1 MKSHLFSFWAPKFSQ
16 DLSLFHVIKIKR
28 FLDFWMDC
36 CKDLARSCQYSNF
49 CSKRTGQPKQ
59 NNSTNWGMM
68 NFGPIC
74 KLGSCILRFL
84 ITIGHITGTLL
95 TIQMYR
101 IFWKHKC
108 MQNQMPIHKQNKPY
122 CGAWI
127 TVNSL
132 PASQDESQG
141 HIKRLQRLCPVIH
154 TTHTL
159 GARPREL
166 EHKRDKCI

>member
-1 MKSHLFSFWAPKFSQ
+1 
-16 DLSLFHVIKIKR
+16 
-28 FLDFWMDC
+28 MDYC
-36 CKDLARSCQYSNF
+36 EDPARHCQYSNF

-59 NNSTNWGMM
+59 NNSTNWGMRY
-68 NFGPIC
+68 FCPTC
-74 KLGSCILRFL
+74 KLGSCILKWDSSRACSSFL
-84 ITIGHITGTLL
+84 SSSIIPLKIQISFTLARSWKQYGHTTRTLL
-95 TIQMYR
+95 TLQMYR

-108 MQNQMPIHKQNKPY
+108 MQNQMPIHKQIKPH
-122 CGAWI
+122 CGGWR